1 MSFFAPIE
9 SALPAVEGMLSTAA
23 TLLRPALGIGAAV
36 TVGVLFRPL
45 FVGLWQTLVIIVKP
59 RETLEQRLERRRYK
73 SALLLN
79 RLADENSL
87 RQPNLAAELRNF
99 ASRD

>member
-1 MSFFAPIE
+1 MSLFAPIE
-9 SALPAVEGMLSTAA
+9 SALPGVEGVLSNAA
-23 TLLRPALGIGAAV
+23 ALMRPAIGIGAAV
-36 TVGVLFRPL
+36 TAGMLFRPL
-45 FVGLWQTLVIIVKP
+45 LVGLWQTLVIIVKP
-59 RETLEQRLERRRYK
+59 RETLEQRIGRDRYK

-87 RQPNLAAELRNF
+87 HQPNLASELRNF